1 MEKAVTSRGRH
12 IPPDTDRERG
22 TQSRTIISEAVD
34 AAGQKLQEVLTHIEK
49 P

>member
-22 TQSRTIISEAVD
+22 TQSRTIISEVLMLF
-34 AAGQKLQEVLTHIEK
+34 GQKLQEVLTHLEK

>member
-1 MEKAVTSRGRH
+1 VADIFLPIQIENVELKV
-12 IPPDTDRERG
+12 E
-22 TQSRTIISEAVD
+22 QLFSEAVD